1 MITTFLPERNS
12 SNQTCNSALPHVLL
26 VLDQFPETL
35 GGGERV
41 VLRLAELLP
50 QYGYH
55 ASILTFAIHP
65 KSSALRYAK
74 CPIHLLALQRVYD
87 LNALRAS
94 FAFRNFLRL
103 NRIQIVQTF
112 FESSDLWAGLIT
124 KTMSEARLIWSRRD
138 MGILRTYKHHLG
150 YRAMARM
157 PDAVFAVSD
166 QVRKHCIEVDHI
178 DPNCVFTIY
187 NGLDICSWPNA
198 SRPIKPSGEV
208 LIVAVGNIR
217 RVKGHDIFIRA
228 AAQILVEYPRV
239 QFSIAGEVLEPEFFA
254 ELRNLV
260 RDLGL
265 SDSFHFAGDVTNLP
279 EHLARADIFVLP
291 SRSEGFSNA
300 IIEAMAASLPV
311 VATNVGGNAEAVIDA
326 VNGFL
331 VPSEDVDALSLAIRN
346 LVSDPSRARAM
357 GMAGRGLVE
366 EKFTSDAMMKRIV
379 AKYDNLVAKSGVA
392 RPKNTTSGQ

>member
-1 MITTFLPERNS
+1 MITTLFPEHNGS
-12 SNQTCNSALPHVLL
+12 TLACDSALPHVLL

-50 QYGYH
+50 RYGYQ
-55 ASILTFAIHP
+55 ASILTFAIHQR
-65 KSSALRYAK
+65 SSALRYAK

-94 FAFRNFLRL
+94 FAFREFLRL
-103 NRIQIVQTF
+103 HHIQIVQTF

-124 KTMSEARLIWSRRD
+124 KTMSKARLIWSRRD

-166 QVRKHCIEVDHI
+166 QVRKHCIEIDHI
-178 DPNCVFTIY
+178 DPDRVFTIY

-198 SRPIKPSGEV
+198 PRPVNSSGEV
-208 LIVAVGNIR
+208 LIAAVGNIR
-217 RVKGHDIFIRA
+217 RVKGHDIFVRA

-239 QFSIAGEVLEPEFFA
+239 QFSIAGEVLEPEYFA
-254 ELRNLV
+254 ELRSLV

-265 SDSFHFAGDVTNLP
+265 SDNFHFVGDVTNLS
-279 EHLARADIFVLP
+279 EYLARVDIFVLP

-331 VPSEDVDALSLAIRN
+331 VPSEDVDALSLAIRK
-346 LVSDPSRARAM
+346 LVCDPSRARTM
-357 GMAGRGLVE
+357 GLAGRGLVE
-366 EKFTSDAMMKRIV
+366 DKFTSDAMMKRIV
-379 AKYDNLVAKSGVA
+379 ARYDSLLSKSRLA
-392 RPKNTTSGQ
+392 